1 MNRVVKNLIIF
12 LIGIVVINIPINAFG
27 LKEDERK
34 EFYSKFVESVN
45 TNEGVRVSIVKSD
58 KYGDFQDEYVS
69 VDVLIKNLNIYS
81 DLDIKVEAIENE
93 NFKNYSRSRKLVIG
107 AGKEEAVSFDYTY
120 NKPTRKYN
128 PKERDVKFKK
138 DLAYIVEGEVEASSS
153 YVGERYRREKG
164 GYEGE
169 DIDTKDVEQSKLKRK
184 GLILALIVLSMLVSI
199 LVIYFIR
206 RYIRENNEFYHIFFI
221 IVVSIVLI
229 LSIVFTK
236 TTYAYTHQTFI
247 KNTEYSHT
255 YTCEVWHGGVAYTFR
270 YRVSYKYVSDIP
282 TFEEDLDTDSDGL
295 YDNYE
300 IYYMTDI
307 NSEDTDGDGIND
319 YEEIYIIDTDPLKV
333 DTDEDNIYDS
343 EEDYDGDKL
352 TNIEEKN
359 LGTMMNEKDTDFDG
373 LSDYEEVKVY
383 NTNPL
388 EVDTDNDGL
397 SDYEEVEIAKRL
409 GVEDVLSIDTSI
421 KSHQTLSR
429 DNIDKELYM
438 NNTIKVSVEGNVSGL
453 IDKHIELKYARNASI
468 DNIESI
474 LGKAMFLESD
484 YRDEEVV
491 VKFDCEKY
499 KERLLGLT
507 VATIDRG
514 KIKFLDITVE
524 GEVLSA
530 KVSRGYVFLIDGIKY
545 VDNIFTYKKG
555 NYK

>member
-1 MNRVVKNLIIF
+1 MNRRVVKNLIIF

-27 LKEDERK
+27 LKEEEK

-107 AGKEEAVSFDYTY
+107 AGKEEAISFDYTY

-169 DIDTKDVEQSKLKRK
+169 EKKKKDVEQSKLKRK

-221 IVVSIVLI
+221 IVISIVLI
-229 LSIVFTK
+229 ISIIFHK
-236 TTYAYTHQTFI
+236 TNNYAYTHQTFI

-270 YRVSYKYVSDIP
+270 YRVSYKYVDDIP
-282 TFEEDLDTDSDGL
+282 VYDNNLDTDLDGL

-300 IYYMTDI
+300 I
-307 NSEDTDGDGIND
+307 
-319 YEEIYIIDTDPLKV
+319 
-333 DTDEDNIYDS
+333 
-343 EEDYDGDKL
+343 
-352 TNIEEKN
+352 
-359 LGTMMNEKDTDFDG
+359 
-373 LSDYEEVKVY
+373 
-383 NTNPL
+383 
-388 EVDTDNDGL
+388 
-397 SDYEEVEIAKRL
+397 
-409 GVEDVLSIDTSI
+409 
-421 KSHQTLSR
+421 
-429 DNIDKELYM
+429 
-438 NNTIKVSVEGNVSGL
+438 
-453 IDKHIELKYARNASI
+453 
-468 DNIESI
+468 
-474 LGKAMFLESD
+474 
-484 YRDEEVV
+484 
-491 VKFDCEKY
+491 
-499 KERLLGLT
+499 
-507 VATIDRG
+507 
-514 KIKFLDITVE
+514 
-524 GEVLSA
+524 
-530 KVSRGYVFLIDGIKY
+530 
-545 VDNIFTYKKG
+545 
-555 NYK
+555 

>member
-1 MNRVVKNLIIF
+1 MNIIIAGYGK
-12 LIGIVVINIPINAFG
+12 IG
-27 LKEDERK
+27 
-34 EFYSKFVESVN
+34 
-45 TNEGVRVSIVKSD
+45 
-58 KYGDFQDEYVS
+58 
-69 VDVLIKNLNIYS
+69 DVLIKNLNIYS
-81 DLDIKVEAIENE
+81 DLEIKVEAIENE

-107 AGKEEAVSFDYTY
+107 AGKEEGISFDYTY

-128 PKERDVKFKK
+128 PKERDVKSKK
-138 DLAYIVEGEVEASSS
+138 DLAYIVEGDVEASSS
-153 YVGERYRREKG
+153 YVDERYRREKG

-221 IVVSIVLI
+221 IVVSIVLVI
-229 LSIVFTK
+229 SIIFHK
-236 TTYAYTHQTFI
+236 TNIYAYTHQTFI

-255 YTCEVWHGGVAYTFR
+255 YTCEVWHGGAAYTFR
-270 YRVSYKYVSDIP
+270 YRVSYKYVGDIP
-282 TFEEDLDTDSDGL
+282 TSEEDLDTDTDGL

-307 NSEDTDGDGIND
+307 NSEDTDGDGISD
-319 YEEIYIIDTDPLKV
+319 YEEIYIIDTDPLKD
-333 DTDEDNIYDS
+333 DTDEDSIYDS

-373 LSDYEEVKVY
+373 LTDYEEVKVY

-421 KSHQTLSR
+421 KSNQELSR
-429 DNIDKELYM
+429 DNIDKELYID
-438 NNTIKVSVEGNVSGL
+438 NVIGISVEGNVSGL

-491 VKFDCEKY
+491 VKFDCTKY

-514 KIKFLDITVE
+514 KIKFLDTTVE

-530 KVSRGYVFLIDGIKY
+530 KVSSGYVFLIDGIKY

>member
-27 LKEDERK
+27 LKEEEK

>member
-1 MNRVVKNLIIF
+1 MNRRVVKNLIIF

-27 LKEDERK
+27 LKEEEK

-107 AGKEEAVSFDYTY
+107 AGKEEAISFDYTY

-169 DIDTKDVEQSKLKRK
+169 EKKKKDVEQSKLKRK

-206 RYIRENNEFYHIFFI
+206 RYIRENNEFYHLFFI
-221 IVVSIVLI
+221 IVISIVLI
-229 LSIVFTK
+229 ISIIFHK
-236 TTYAYTHQTFI
+236 TNNYAYTHQTFI

-270 YRVSYKYVSDIP
+270 YRVSYKYVDDIP
-282 TFEEDLDTDSDGL
+282 VYDNNLDTDLDGL

-307 NSEDTDGDGIND
+307 NREDTDGDGIND

-333 DTDEDNIYDS
+333 DTDDDNIYDS

-359 LGTMMNEKDTDFDG
+359 LGTMMNEKDTDYDG
-373 LSDYEEVKVY
+373 LTDYEEIKVY

-409 GVEDVLSIDTSI
+409 GVEDVLSIS
-421 KSHQTLSR
+421 KSDISFQELSR
-429 DNIDKELYM
+429 DNFDVSLYKD
-438 NNTIKVSVEGNVSGL
+438 NVIKMKISGNVYGL
-453 IDKHIELKYARNASI
+453 IDNHIKVREKSNAALDSI
-468 DNIESI
+468 NSI
-474 LGKAMFLESD
+474 LGKVAYIDND
-484 YRDEEVV
+484 Y
-491 VKFDCEKY
+491 
-499 KERLLGLT
+499 
-507 VATIDRG
+507 
-514 KIKFLDITVE
+514 
-524 GEVLSA
+524 
-530 KVSRGYVFLIDGIKY
+530 DGM
-545 VDNIFTYKKG
+545 NI
-555 NYK
+555 